1 MKPTI
6 KDEDLIRDPMDDEA
20 GKLVK
25 EMNKHTT
32 LTKEWVRL
40 KQEIIKCMSR
50 SRKKVIFESDNRLFR
65 LRCVGDTLVCTVPK
79 NKRGYLEKL
88 RGRTIR
94 LVCIGGSGRHLCDY
108 IAAPLVSPALNKKES
123 K

>member
-50 SRKKVIFESDNRLFR
+50 SRKKVIFGFQ
-65 LRCVGDTLVCTVPK
+65 
-79 NKRGYLEKL
+79 YF
-88 RGRTIR
+88 
-94 LVCIGGSGRHLCDY
+94 HF
-108 IAAPLVSPALNKKES
+108 
-123 K
+123 

>member
-25 EMNKHTT
+25 EMNRHTT

-50 SRKKVIFESDNRLFR
+50 SRKKVIFESDNRLFQATR
-65 LRCVGDTLVCTVPK
+65 VGDTVVCKVPG

-88 RGRTIR
+88 RGHTIR
-94 LVCIGGSGRHLCDY
+94 LVCIGSYGRHLCDF
-108 IAAPLVSPALNKKES
+108 IAAPLDSPSLNKKL
-123 K
+123 KK

>member
-25 EMNKHTT
+25 EMNRHTT

-50 SRKKVIFESDNRLFR
+50 SRKK
-65 LRCVGDTLVCTVPK
+65 
-79 NKRGYLEKL
+79 
-88 RGRTIR
+88 
-94 LVCIGGSGRHLCDY
+94 
-108 IAAPLVSPALNKKES
+108 
-123 K
+123 